1 MEGRETSEEASK
13 GRRAVEFLYLDQEAV
28 IAAGALDMPRAL
40 KVVEEAQAR
49 FAAGEVREPQKIVL
63 RNAGTAESEGQG
75 RFNGLAA
82 SIGTPERS
90 AIGMKWI
97 ASFPGNRRAGI
108 PRASGL
114 IVLNCPE
121 TGVPLAVMDAGLISA
136 MRTGAMTGL
145 GARRLAPKKT
155 RKIGIVGAGL
165 QSRTQ
170 ILGLWTELPGVEE
183 IVLFGRKTS
192 MAEDVAEDCRKRWS
206 ARVRVVRSVEE
217 ALRDADVALTVTTA
231 QEPLMF
237 ARHIKR
243 GALTIQLAGHECE
256 FGVIQQCRKVIA
268 DDWETVKLRG
278 IMTPAIMHREGL
290 LRDEDICANLGEII
304 LGKKM
309 GREGDERIHFCHMG
323 MAVNDV
329 ALAHAVYEDA
339 RERKLGVRLRLWRE
353 PLWA

>member
-1 MEGRETSEEASK
+1 VEGKRRNKEESK
-13 GRRAVEFLYLDQEAV
+13 GTRPVEFLYLDQEAV
-28 IAAGALDMPRAL
+28 IAAGVLDMRRAL
-40 KVVEEAQAR
+40 RVVGEAQAR
-49 FAAGEVREPQKIVL
+49 FARGEVREPQKIVL
-63 RNAGTAESEGQG
+63 RNAETAESEAQG

-82 SIGTPERS
+82 SIGRPERS
-90 AIGMKWI
+90 VIGMKWI
-97 ASFPGNRRAGI
+97 ASFPGNPLAGR
-108 PRASGL
+108 PRASAL
-114 IVLNCPE
+114 IILNCPE
-121 TGVPLAVMDAGLISA
+121 TGVPLAVMDGGLISA

-145 GARRLAPKKT
+145 GVRYLAPKQT
-155 RKIGIVGAGL
+155 RKIGIAGTGL

-183 IVLFGRKTS
+183 IALFGRQS
-192 MAEDVAEDCRKRWS
+192 SVAENVAEGCRKRWG
-206 ARVRVVRSVEE
+206 APVRTVRSAEE

-237 ARHIKR
+237 ARHIKP

-256 FGVIQQCRKVIA
+256 FGVIQQCRKLVA

-278 IMTPAIMHREGL
+278 IMTPALMHREGL
-290 LRDEDICANLGEII
+290 LRDENIYANLGELI

-309 GREGDERIHFCHMG
+309 GRESDERIHFCHMG

-339 RERKLGVRLRLWRE
+339 REWKLGVRLPLWKE
-353 PLWA
+353 PLWI